1 MLIGETRKGV
11 LAVSSNDDGLE
22 QPLRLA
28 WERARASWPS
38 VPLAFEPFG
47 AHVRRLLPADDHA
60 GPRAALL
67 DTLAASDLYLACAC
81 LQGMSAAHHLLET
94 HFLARLP
101 SHLGHLK
108 LPKPVL
114 DEVCQSVRI
123 LLLVAPDGTRPRLAE
138 YMGVGSLASWL
149 RVIAVRMARKQNPL
163 VWETPEENMLEAM
176 AELPSPGP
184 SPEFD
189 LIRRRYH
196 HDFLQALNEAFST
209 LPPERHYLLRL
220 RFVEGMSTIRLGAL
234 YRKNQSTLSRWLKSA
249 RKQVRDE
256 TKRLLC
262 ERLGLNTKD
271 FESLLLMLGSQLD
284 LSVSQ
289 ILREEDD
296 SSSSE
301 PEEV

>member
-1 MLIGETRKGV
+1 M
-11 LAVSSNDDGLE
+11 SNNDDGLE

-28 WERARASWPS
+28 WARARASWPS
-38 VPLAFEPFG
+38 LPLAFEPFG
-47 AHVRRLLPADDHA
+47 AHVRRLLPADDDA

-67 DTLAASDLYLACAC
+67 DALAASDLYLACAC

-101 SHLGHLK
+101 SQLGHLK
-108 LPKPVL
+108 LSKPVL

-123 LLLVAPDGTRPRLAE
+123 LLLVDTPETPPRLAE
-138 YMGVGSLASWL
+138 YMGVGSLSSWL
-149 RVIAVRMARKQNPL
+149 RVIAVRMAHKQSPPAR
-163 VWETPEENMLEAM
+163 ETPEDDMLEAM

-209 LPPERHYLLRL
+209 LPPEQHYLLRL
-220 RFVEGMSTIRLGAL
+220 RFVNGLSTIELGAL
-234 YRKNQSTLSRWLKSA
+234 YRKNQSTLSRWLKRA
-249 RKQVRDE
+249 RKKVRDE

-262 ERLGLNTKD
+262 ERLGLNSKD

-301 PEEV
+301 PEEE